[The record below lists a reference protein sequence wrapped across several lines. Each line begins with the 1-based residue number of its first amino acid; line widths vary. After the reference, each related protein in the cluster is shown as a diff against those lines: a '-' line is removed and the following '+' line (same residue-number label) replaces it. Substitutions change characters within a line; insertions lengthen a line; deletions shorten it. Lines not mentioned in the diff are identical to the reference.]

1 MSKFLITSFAID
13 KLYSRG
19 SEIWTNLVGK
29 KLLNKETNKKN
40 NNFYCAIIKETRQGK
55 TCLVV

>member
-29 KLLNKETNKKN
+29 KLLNKETNKK
-40 NNFYCAIIKETRQGK
+40 IITSIVQLSRKLVKEK
-55 TCLVV
+55 LVW